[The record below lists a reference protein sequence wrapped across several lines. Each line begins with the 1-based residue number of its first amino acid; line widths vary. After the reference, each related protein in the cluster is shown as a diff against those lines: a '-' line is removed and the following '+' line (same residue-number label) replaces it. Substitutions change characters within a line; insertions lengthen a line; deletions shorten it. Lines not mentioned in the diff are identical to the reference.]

1 MRPTLP
7 AVDGFA
13 AATGLFVGSA
23 VASGLVLSVSATS
36 GVVVGVGLV
45 VALAVWPVLE
55 RFPDR
60 VDTAVATRLHLLPA
74 LAAAV
79 ATLVLAA
86 LSVLDGTLALPE
98 SLHLPFSLT
107 AFLALVVGILGAQR
121 RARVVADAERAHALA
136 TVTKS
141 RWGEFPLLFVES
153 VVVLVTVSVAFG
165 QPYSTLELGAA
176 AGVSAA
182 MLLFRGRDTY
192 QLVALDSGLLVRS
205 EDGTPQRLVPW
216 RQVSR
221 VDTDG
226 GDTLRVRR
234 GLPVPTVYR
243 GDLSSRDD
251 AREVVD
257 AIRRCRRRGG

>member
-23 VASGLVLSVSATS
+23 VASGLVLAVSATS
-36 GVVVGVGLV
+36 GVVVGIGLA
-45 VALAVWPVLE
+45 VALAVWAVLE

-60 VDTAVATRLHLLPA
+60 VDTALDGRLHLLPA

-79 ATLVLAA
+79 ATLVLAG
-86 LSVLDGTLALPE
+86 LSVLDGSLALPE
-98 SLHLPFSLT
+98 SLHVPFSLT
-107 AFLALVVGILGAQR
+107 SLLALVVGILGRQR

-141 RWGEFPLLFVES
+141 RWGEFPLLFAES

-165 QPYSTLELGAA
+165 EPYSVLELGAA
-176 AGVSAA
+176 SGVSAA
-182 MLLFRGRDTY
+182 LLLFRGRDTY

-205 EDGTPQRLVPW
+205 EGGNPQTLVPW

-221 VDTDG
+221 VDADH

-234 GLPVPTVYR
+234 RLPVPTVYR
-243 GDLSSRDD
+243 GDLSEHDD
-251 AREVVD
+251 GREVVD